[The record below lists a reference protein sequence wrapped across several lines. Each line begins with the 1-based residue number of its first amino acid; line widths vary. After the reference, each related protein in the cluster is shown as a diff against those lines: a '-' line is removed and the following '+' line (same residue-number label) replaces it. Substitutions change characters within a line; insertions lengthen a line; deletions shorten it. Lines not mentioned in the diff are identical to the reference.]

1 MSEHRL
7 EVIPIGGLG
16 EFGMNMLAL
25 RCAGEILV
33 IDAGILFPG
42 AEQMGVDVIVP
53 DLAFLRDHR
62 DEIRGLIATHGHEDH
77 IGAIPYVLSELNPP
91 VYATP
96 FTERLIRRRLEEHEL
111 PEEPDFRR
119 VAAGES
125 VRIGCFDV
133 EFIHVTHS
141 TVDCVALAIDT
152 PLGTV
157 VHTADFKIDQTPVR
171 GPLFDLHAFAERG
184 KKGVL
189 LLLSDSTNVSREG
202 ITPSERAVRPAFEDI
217 FAEAE
222 SSIFLTCFSSATHRV
237 QQILDLAFEFDRKVA
252 MVGRSLTTASE
263 IARDLGH
270 LVVPADTLIAPQDM
284 MKLPRERRVM
294 IVSGSQGEP
303 MSSMA
308 RASVGKHR
316 YAVIEEGDDV
326 IMSARMIP
334 GNEKP
339 IYRVIDH
346 LCRRGADVHYGS
358 RNPPLHVSGH
368 AAAEELKLILNLV
381 RPRYFM
387 PVHGEYRQLSQHA
400 RLAEPLKDQGLQET
414 FILQSGQTLVID
426 EDGARRGEEVPVGRV
441 FIDTGTGEEIIE
453 ELVIRDRRH
462 LSEFGV
468 IVPIVAIDRQ
478 SGRITVQ
485 PEIVSRGFAVSEESE
500 EMLDGAVKIVRE
512 TVETSSREEIEDLG
526 LMEEKI
532 RTDLKR
538 YVSRK
543 TSRSSRP
550 LIVPVVLEN

>member
-1 MSEHRL
+1 
-7 EVIPIGGLG
+7 
-16 EFGMNMLAL
+16 MNMLAL
-25 RCAGEILV
+25 RCDGDMIV

-42 AEQMGVDVIVP
+42 VEQMGVDVIVP
-53 DLAFLRDHR
+53 DLTFLRENR
-62 DEIRGLIATHGHEDH
+62 KQLRGLIATHGHEDH

-91 VYATP
+91 VYATH
-96 FTERLIRRRLEEHEL
+96 FTQRLIQRRLEEHEL
-111 PEEPDFRR
+111 PAKPEFRR
-119 VAAGES
+119 VVAGET
-125 VRIGCFDV
+125 VRLGCFGV

-171 GPLFDLHAFAERG
+171 GPLFDLHAFAEHG

-189 LLLSDSTNVSREG
+189 LLLSDSTNVDRPG
-202 ITPSERAVRPAFEDI
+202 ITPSERTIRPAFEDI
-217 FAEAE
+217 FSEADN
-222 SSIFLTCFSSATHRV
+222 SIFLTCFSSATHRV
-237 QQILDLAFEFDRKVA
+237 QQILDLAYEFDRKVA
-252 MVGRSLTTASE
+252 FIGRSLSTASE
-263 IARDLGH
+263 IAQELGH
-270 LVVPADTLIAPQDM
+270 LSVPPDTLIRPQEM
-284 MKLPRERRVM
+284 SRIPREQRVM
-294 IVSGSQGEP
+294 VVSGSQGEP
-303 MSSMA
+303 MSSMS

-316 YAVIEEGDDV
+316 HAVIEEGDDV
-326 IMSARMIP
+326 IISARIIP

-339 IYRVIDH
+339 IYRMIDH
-346 LCRRGADVHYGS
+346 LCRRGANVHYGN

-368 AAAEELKLILNLV
+368 AAAEELKLILNLT
-381 RPRYFM
+381 RPRFFM

-400 RLAEPLKDQGLQET
+400 KLAEPLKDQGLEES
-414 FILQSGQTLVID
+414 FILQSGETLIID
-426 EDGARRGEEVPVGRV
+426 EHGAHRGEEVPVGRV

-453 ELVIRDRRH
+453 ELVIRDRQH

-478 SGRITVQ
+478 TGKVSMQ

-500 EMLDGAVKIVRE
+500 EMLDGAVDIIRS
-512 TVETSSREEIEDLG
+512 TVEGSSREEIEDLG
-526 LMEEKI
+526 LIEEKI

>member
-1 MSEHRL
+1 MPDKRL
-7 EVIPIGGLG
+7 EVIPLGGLG
-16 EFGMNMLAL
+16 EFGMNMLVL
-25 RCAGEILV
+25 RSEGEILI
-33 IDAGILFPG
+33 IDAGVLFPG
-42 AEQMGVDVIVP
+42 VDQPGVDVIVP
-53 DLAFLRDHR
+53 DLTYLADHR
-62 DEIRGLIATHGHEDH
+62 EEIRGLVATHGHEDH

-91 VYATP
+91 IYATP
-96 FTERLIRRRLEEHEL
+96 FTERLIKRRLQEHDL
-111 PEEPDFRR
+111 PEEPEFRQ
-119 VAAGES
+119 VSAGET
-125 VRIGCFDV
+125 VRVGCFEI

-152 PLGTV
+152 PVGTV

-184 KKGVL
+184 KRGVL

-202 ITPSERAVRPAFEDI
+202 ITPSERSVRPAFEDI
-217 FAEAE
+217 FAEANH
-222 SSIFLTCFSSATHRV
+222 SIFLTCFSSATHRV
-237 QQILDLAFEFDRKVA
+237 QQILDLAYEFDRKVA
-252 MVGRSLTTASE
+252 MVGRSLTTSSE
-263 IARDLGH
+263 IARELGH
-270 LVVPADTLIAPQDM
+270 LVVPPDTLIAPQDLTR
-284 MKLPRERRVM
+284 LPREQRVM

-316 YAVIEEGDDV
+316 FAVIEEGDDV
-326 IMSARMIP
+326 VMSARMIP

-339 IYRVIDH
+339 IYRMIDH
-346 LCRRGADVHYGS
+346 LCRRGANVHYGQ
-358 RNPPLHVSGH
+358 RKPPLHVSGH
-368 AAAEELKLILNLV
+368 AASEELKLILNLV

-400 RLAEPLKDQGLQET
+400 RLAEPLKDQGLEAT
-414 FILQSGQTLVID
+414 FILQSGETLVLD

-441 FIDTGTGEEIIE
+441 FIDVGTGEEIIE

-468 IVPIVAIDRQ
+468 IVPIVALDRQ
-478 SGRITVQ
+478 SGRITAP
-485 PEIVSRGFAVSEESE
+485 PEIVSRGFAVSEGSE
-500 EMLDGAVKIVRE
+500 EMLDDAADVVRR
-512 TVETSSREEIEDLG
+512 TVEASSREEIEDPG

-538 YVSRK
+538 YLARK